1 MVVRGRIAGE
11 ELRGKLRIS
20 ELKVIFFDLDGTLT
34 DYEASVDYATTKLWE
49 SIKDVCPLDLHSFLR
64 AQWDFLAELEEK
76 DAKGEIPRTLLKDR
90 RARFEQ
96 FLRSLGPG
104 LVERFEDVGEV
115 YTRLRREGLT
125 VYPGTVEVLTDLGR
139 RYALGV
145 ITEGDGQM
153 QRTQLKQAGL
163 VDFDYVV
170 ISDEVDIHK
179 PDTTLYHRACE
190 MAGVLPRQAALVG
203 DRIDWDIVPA
213 SEIGMLTVLCRQQRH
228 YRTHE
233 ADSGQADYT
242 IGNIKELLAILK

>member
-1 MVVRGRIAGE
+1 MRS
-11 ELRGKLRIS
+11 KLRIS
-20 ELKVIFFDLDGTLT
+20 ELKVVFFDLDGTLT

-49 SIKDVCPLDLHSFLR
+49 RIEDVCPLDLYSFLR

-90 RARFEQ
+90 RARTEQ

-115 YTRLRREGLT
+115 YTRYRQESLT
-125 VYPGTVEVLTDLGR
+125 LYPGTVEVLADLGR

-153 QRTQLKQAGL
+153 QRTQLKEAGL

-179 PDTTLYHRACE
+179 PDSTLYRRACE

-213 SEIGMLTVLCRQQRH
+213 AKIGMLTVLCRQQRH
-228 YRTHE
+228 YRKHE
-233 ADSGQADYT
+233 VDIGQADYT